1 MEQLNLALTL
11 AGGLAAV
18 LALFAGYIKARVPV
32 VSEMLLAM
40 LLGIVVG
47 PAALNWLR
55 PDQWGHSMLMLEQV
69 ARFSVALAVMS
80 IALRLPVGFVRQHA
94 RSLSVLLGLGM
105 LGMWLVSGLL
115 SYWLLGLQF
124 WAAML
129 VGAIVTP
136 TDPVVSGSIVTGQ
149 FAEHSL
155 PSRIRN
161 IISAEAGANDG
172 GAYPYVFLALLLLTM
187 PAEQALEHWLL
198 EKVLLGI
205 AGAAVLGAAMGY
217 VTGRVERWAR
227 RRHFAEEISA
237 TTVTVGLSV
246 IVLGAVK
253 LLGSDGILAVFIAGL
268 VFRRI
273 SDHPLT
279 ERAFRVQEGVGRL
292 VSFPLFMLFGAL
304 LPWAQWAQ
312 LGWAPVILAL
322 AILFLRRLPIVSI
335 LRPLVPALHGARDA
349 WFVGWFGPLGA
360 AAIYY
365 ATLAARETGQG
376 IFWDLSS
383 LLILSSVIAHGG
395 TATLFTSKYG
405 RAEQSQ

>member
-1 MEQLNLALTL
+1 MEQLNLALTVVGFL
-11 AGGLAAV
+11 VAG
-18 LALFAGYIKARVPV
+18 LALFAGFIKARLPM
-32 VSEMLLAM
+32 VSEILLAT
-40 LLGIVVG
+40 LLGVVVG
-47 PAALNWLR
+47 PAVLNWLR
-55 PDQWGHSMLMLEQV
+55 PEQWGHSMQVLEQL

-80 IALRLPVGFVRQHA
+80 IALRLPVGFVRRHVG
-94 RSLSVLLGLGM
+94 SLSLLLGLGM

-155 PSRIRN
+155 PSRIRH

-172 GAYPYVFLALLLLTM
+172 GAYPYVFLGLLMLTM
-187 PAEQALEHWLL
+187 PVEQALEHWLL
-198 EKVLLGI
+198 EKVLLGV
-205 AGAAVLGAAMGY
+205 AGAAALGAAMGY
-217 VTGRVERWAR
+217 VTGRIERWAR
-227 RRHFAEEISA
+227 RKHFAEEISA
-237 TTVTVGLSV
+237 MTVTVGLSV
-246 IVLGAVK
+246 AVLGAVK

-292 VSFPLFMLFGAL
+292 VSFSLFMLFGAL
-304 LPWAQWAQ
+304 LPWAQWGAM
-312 LGWAPVILAL
+312 GWQPVLLAL
-322 AILFLRRLPIVSI
+322 AILLLRRLPVVS
-335 LRPLVPALHGARDA
+335 LLHPLVPALHGTRDA

-360 AAIYY
+360 AAIFY
-365 ATLAARETGQG
+365 ATVAGRETGQEM
-376 IFWDLSS
+376 FWNISS
-383 LLILSSVIAHGG
+383 LLILSSVLAHGA
-395 TATLFTSKYG
+395 TATSFTSKYG
-405 RAEQSQ
+405 RG